1 MKKIMFFATIV
12 AVSMAIAMP
21 AQAQSRKDK
30 KTAQKEEWQREQR
43 QKAEED
49 ELRHQIRMDS
59 IANAK
64 KVAEEKAAKEENAR
78 QEAAAKA
85 EAERHQAEAEA
96 KAKQKEAE
104 KRAALEE
111 KDFDEPCS
119 DYMSSDNVIYGR
131 GIGEDF
137 EQQLSVDIAR
147 TSAIEELA
155 SQLSTKV
162 QALVTKYH
170 KQARK
175 KTKRESISRI
185 EGLTVTEVDQSTSF
199 RIACRKT
206 KTYYEDGERLFKTYM
221 VVELSEDQLLH
232 SIYNKIQ
239 KDQELNVDADYQS
252 FKKEFDANFKNQS
265 QEVLE
270 KSIEEA
276 SQN

>member
-1 MKKIMFFATIV
+1 MKKIMLLATVV
-12 AVSMAIAMP
+12 AMSMAIAMP

-49 ELRHQIRMDS
+49 ELRHQLRMDS

-64 KVAEEKAAKEENAR
+64 KVAEQNAAKEEKAR

-85 EAERHQAEAEA
+85 EAERRQAEAEA

-119 DYMSSDNVIYGR
+119 DYLSSDNVIYGR
-131 GIGEDF
+131 GTGEDF

-147 TSAIEELA
+147 TAALEELA

-162 QALVTKYH
+162 QAMVTNYR
-170 KQARK
+170 KQIRK
-175 KTKRESISRI
+175 KTQRESISRI
-185 EGLTVTEVDQSTSF
+185 EGLTVTEVDQATGY

-206 KTYYEDGERLFKTYM
+206 MTYVQDGERLFKTYI
-221 VVELSEDQLLH
+221 VIELGEDQLLRP
-232 SIYNKIQ
+232 IFNKIQ
-239 KDQELNVDADYQS
+239 QDDELHVEADYQS